1 MIATDLGSLYN
12 CCIKIKIGRM
22 IFFSMGRIMPLVRI
36 ASLGLLIFWVYVGS
50 CCWSG
55 AAIAGMLSDRL
66 AQFPDWQ
73 EKPALEAAT
82 GDLLYPAW
90 MAGSWEVTSTL
101 VDLVAP
107 LAPKLETPGFA
118 GNQKY
123 LNQPVDFQVKF
134 RAGNV
139 AFLGLPVG
147 NFTAPQVV
155 ADRAFNGLQVSRAY
169 LGDRV
174 LSVRVK
180 SRNPNEQITQIRN
193 SDGRQ
198 RQLISLILQ
207 RGSETPIPDQFV
219 ASEISQQVFRGTIPP
234 YINQVE
240 TTTRY
245 QKQGKQISGEQVTAI
260 YLSPQDRNYWQSGD
274 RPVALYR
281 YKLQLYPK

>member
-1 MIATDLGSLYN
+1 
-12 CCIKIKIGRM
+12 
-22 IFFSMGRIMPLVRI
+22 MPLIRI
-36 ASLGLLIFWVYVGS
+36 ASLGLLVLWVYVGS
-50 CCWSG
+50 FCWSG

-66 AQFPDWQ
+66 AQFPNWQ
-73 EKPALEAAT
+73 GKPNLEVAI

-90 MAGSWEVTSTL
+90 MAGNWSVTSTL
-101 VDLVAP
+101 IDLVAP

-134 RAGNV
+134 RAGDG
-139 AFLGLPVG
+139 AFGGLPVG
-147 NFTAPQVV
+147 NFTTAQIV

-180 SRNPNEQITQIRN
+180 SRNPNEQITQIRT

-198 RQLISLILQ
+198 RQLISLVLQ
-207 RGSETPIPDQFV
+207 RGSETLIPDQFV
-219 ASEISQQVFRGTIPP
+219 TSEISQQVFRGTIPP

-245 QKQGKQISGEQVTAI
+245 QKEGKQISGEQITAI
-260 YLSPQDRNYWQSGD
+260 YLSPQDRNYWQAGD

-281 YKLQLYPK
+281 YKLQLYPQ

>member
-1 MIATDLGSLYN
+1 MQ
-12 CCIKIKIGRM
+12 
-22 IFFSMGRIMPLVRI
+22 LVRI
-36 ASLGLLIFWVYVGS
+36 ASLGFLVFWVYVGS
-50 CCWSG
+50 FCWSG
-55 AAIAGMLSDRL
+55 VAIAGMLSDRL

-73 EKPALEAAT
+73 GKPTLEAAT
-82 GDLLYPAW
+82 GDLLYPTW

-123 LNQPVDFQVKF
+123 LNQPVEFQVKF

-139 AFLGLPVG
+139 SFLGLPVG

-198 RQLISLILQ
+198 RQLVSQILQ
-207 RGSETPIPDQFV
+207 RGSETPVPDRFV
-219 ASEISQQVFRGTIPP
+219 ASEVSQQILRGTIPP

-240 TTTRY
+240 TTTLY

-260 YLSPQDRNYWQSGD
+260 YLSPQDRNYWQAGD

-281 YKLQLYPK
+281 YKLNLYPR

>member
-1 MIATDLGSLYN
+1 MARLILVELGWSDV
-12 CCIKIKIGRM
+12 
-22 IFFSMGRIMPLVRI
+22 FSMPLRKIV
-36 ASLGLLIFWVYVGS
+36 SLGLIVFWTYLISAFG
-50 CCWSG
+50 SG
-55 AAIAGMLSDRL
+55 AAIAGMLSDRI
-66 AQFPDWQ
+66 AYFPDWQ
-73 EKPALEAAT
+73 GKPQLEIAT

-90 MAGSWEVTSTL
+90 MAGNWEVTSTL

-107 LAPKLETPGFA
+107 FAPKLETPGFA

-134 RAGNV
+134 RAGNG
-139 AFLGLPVG
+139 AFWGLPVG
-147 NFTAPQVV
+147 NFTTSRQVV

-180 SRNPNEQITQIRN
+180 SRNPNEQVTQIRTA
-193 SDGRQ
+193 DGRQ
-198 RQLISLILQ
+198 RQLVSLVIQ
-207 RGSETPIPDQFV
+207 RGSETPVPDQFV
-219 ASEISQQVFRGTIPP
+219 TSEISQQIFRGTIPP

-240 TTTRY
+240 TTTLY
-245 QKQGKQISGEQVTAI
+245 QKQGKQISGEQITAV

-281 YKLQLYPK
+281 YKLQFYPKY